1 LFWCIS
7 DVEESLNAS
16 IVEPLLM
23 DQVLLTREFETCAK
37 RKQGIVSSKLVVA
50 MMVDE
55 LKINCSKAQLDYMT
69 AKADIMR
76 YIGRHFPDAL
86 IQLVDIRTTEMKAEY
101 VHSPALPDTVKEA
114 IKHIVFVSGNR
125 TVSEY

>member
-1 LFWCIS
+1 
-7 DVEESLNAS
+7 
-16 IVEPLLM
+16 
-23 DQVLLTREFETCAK
+23 
-37 RKQGIVSSKLVVA
+37 

-55 LKINCSKAQLDYMT
+55 LKINCSKAQLDFMT

-101 VHSPALPDTVKEA
+101 VHFPALPDTVKEA

-125 TVSEY
+125 TVSEYW